1 MEEEVYKSVP
11 NYEGYYEI
19 SNYGQVRGVERIIST
34 PHQQRK
40 LKSMVLKQRINRYGY
55 LIIDLSKSS
64 VSKTFEVHRLIA
76 LTFLPQQEGRN
87 CVNHMDADKLNNNV
101 ENLEW
106 VTPRENNLHAIKH
119 GLVSSCKRVINIC
132 TGIAY
137 NSISEA
143 AIETEIPYSKLKR
156 IFCRGQEND
165 TCLRLAI

>member
-40 LKSMVLKQRINRYGY
+40 LKSMVLKQRINKYGY

-64 VSKTFEVHRLIA
+64 VSKTFEVHRLVA

-106 VTPRENNLHAIKH
+106 VTPRENVRHAIN
-119 GLVSSCKRVINIC
+119 LNLYSICKMVINEC
-132 TGIAY
+132 TGKLY
-137 NSISEA
+137 HSISDASRNENLS
-143 AIETEIPYSKLKR
+143 YSKLKR
-156 IFCRGQEND
+156 VFKEDGTIN
-165 TCLRLAI
+165 CLKLVA

>member
-76 LTFLPQQEGRN
+76 LTFLPQKEGRN

-106 VTPRENNLHAIKH
+106 VTYKENVHHAIN
-119 GLVSSCKRVINIC
+119 LNLYSICKMVINEC
-132 TGIAY
+132 TGKLY
-137 NSISEA
+137 HSISEA
-143 AIETEIPYSKLKR
+143 SRNENLSYSKLKR
-156 IFCRGQEND
+156 IFKEDGTIN
-165 TCLRLAI
+165 CLKLVA